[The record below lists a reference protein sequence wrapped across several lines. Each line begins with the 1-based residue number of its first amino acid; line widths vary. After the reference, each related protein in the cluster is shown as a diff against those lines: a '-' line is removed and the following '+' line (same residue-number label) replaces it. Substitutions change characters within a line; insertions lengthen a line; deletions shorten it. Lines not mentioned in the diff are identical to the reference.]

1 RGRKMVDQQEDACI
15 VQSPEQMPK
24 SSSNKVFRGQ
34 NQTQEIETNNQ
45 ACKIVRPPPSFTLPF
60 PPEINAEDLINS
72 KTRKLPSKPP
82 NAFFIYRKVYTKEL
96 IARDFRYKMTDVSP
110 WVSSSWK
117 NESDKVREK
126 YKEIAKG
133 VRQLYKQSK
142 LENTEER
149 MVENKTQIHDP
160 QPSPLPSTPFTIPN
174 PESPQETPFNQLNN
188 RFNDQLNNRFNDQL
202 NNRLNDQLNNRLNDQ
217 LNNRLNDQLNNRLND
232 QLNNRLNDQLNQEQ
246 TCIQNYRQIE
256 FSPISETSELDHNIN
271 ININSQALQMTNII
285 DGLEI
290 EPYNEYFGITFQPPY
305 TPYYN
310 GQITTEPYGLDLF
323 LENSHVEWDLGENE
337 FPSY

>member
-1 RGRKMVDQQEDACI
+1 MLK
-15 VQSPEQMPK
+15 SSLKMPK
-24 SSSNKVFRGQ
+24 TSNKVFRGQ
-34 NQTQEIETNNQ
+34 NQAQEIETNNQ

-117 NESDKVREK
+117 NETDKVREK

-142 LENTEER
+142 LETVENKEER

-160 QPSPLPSTPFTIPN
+160 QPSPLPSTPFTKGRLPN
-174 PESPQETPFNQLNN
+174 PESPQEIPFNQLNN
-188 RFNDQLNNRFNDQL
+188 QLNDQ
-202 NNRLNDQLNNRLNDQ
+202 LNDQLNNQMNNRTNNQ
-217 LNNRLNDQLNNRLND
+217 LNQEHNQMNNRTNHQLNQEHN
-232 QLNNRLNDQLNQEQ
+232 QLNQEQ
-246 TCIQNYRQIE
+246 T
-256 FSPISETSELDHNIN
+256 
-271 ININSQALQMTNII
+271 
-285 DGLEI
+285 
-290 EPYNEYFGITFQPPY
+290 
-305 TPYYN
+305 
-310 GQITTEPYGLDLF
+310 
-323 LENSHVEWDLGENE
+323 
-337 FPSY
+337 